1 MSYAPARSDCPL
13 CAGIGKPFTLIDGV
27 KYFECVRCDFI
38 YANPELLASVDR
50 GEPLRKYDESYWQ
63 AELDAAKDRSYG
75 SSLARFA
82 EVALYSRIPIR
93 RFIDIGTGPG
103 FLLDALGLYL
113 PSHQAKFFG
122 VEKFPPQKEY
132 RSSHPNYRECD
143 LGALEEKFECGLCIE
158 VLEHLTPAMAK
169 SLAAALVKVSV
180 EGSIFLFNTGLTEYV
195 KKEDPQ
201 YLDPFGRGHITC
213 WSVKAAEVLFGP
225 YGYQVYALRGKSWAF
240 VLEYSRDRCKV
251 PMEDRIWTA
260 SEHNRGLLRD
270 PLMGSAMYILG
281 LESARAY

>member
-1 MSYAPARSDCPL
+1 MPHAHTNSDCPL
-13 CAGIGKPFTLIDGV
+13 CTGKSRPFMSIDGV
-27 KYFECVRCDFI
+27 EYFECGRCDFI
-38 YANPELLASVDR
+38 YADPALLASVDR
-50 GEPLRKYDESYWQ
+50 GEPLRKYDENYWQ

-82 EVALYSRIPIR
+82 EVVLYSRIPIR

-103 FLLDALGLYL
+103 FLLDALSAYL
-113 PSHQAKFFG
+113 PSHQGKFYG
-122 VEKFPPQKEY
+122 VEKFPPHEEY
-132 RSSHPNYRECD
+132 RSSHANYRECD
-143 LGALEEKFECGLCIE
+143 LGALEEKFDCGLCIE
-158 VLEHLTPAMAK
+158 VLEHLTPAMAH
-169 SLAAALVKVSV
+169 SLAAAMVNVSV
-180 EGSIFLFNTGLTEYV
+180 DGSIFLFNTGLTEYV
-195 KKEDPQ
+195 KNEDPQ

-240 VLEYSRDRCKV
+240 ILEYSRERSRV

-260 SEHNRGLLRD
+260 PEHNKQLLRD
-270 PLMGSAMYILG
+270 PRMGSAMYILG